1 MFIQD
6 ANLFHPTSLLRRKMI
21 VKSLRGRD
29 LLSLRDLT
37 AEEILGLLRL
47 ASELKKD
54 RRMFCGRLGGK
65 IVALLFEKPST
76 RTRVSLEVAVRE
88 LGGSSIYLGFNELQ
102 LSRGEPV
109 ADTAKVLSSYVDL
122 IAARVRRHD
131 DLVELAK
138 WSDKPVV
145 NALSDLDHP
154 LQTLADL
161 LTIWERFGKLAGIK
175 IAWIGD
181 GNNVC
186 NSTLIGASKL
196 GLHISIACPNGYEPN
211 EEYLK
216 LAEENAVESGSHIEL
231 TDDPEKAVKDAD
243 VIMTDTFVSMGME
256 SEREQR
262 LKVFL
267 PRYRVT
273 EKLFEKAKPEAV
285 FMHPLPA
292 KRGEEVEESVID
304 GERSLVWRQAENR
317 LHTAKAVLLSILG

>member
-1 MFIQD
+1 
-6 ANLFHPTSLLRRKMI
+6 MI
-21 VKSLRGRD
+21 VRSLRGRD
-29 LLSLRDLT
+29 FLSLQDFT
-37 AEEILGLLRL
+37 SEEILGLLKL

-54 RRMFCGRLGGK
+54 QKMFCGRLEGR
-65 IVALLFEKPST
+65 IIALLFEKPST
-76 RTRVSLEVAVRE
+76 RTRVSLEAAVRE
-88 LGGSSIYLGFNELQ
+88 LGGSSIYLRSDELQ
-102 LSRGEPV
+102 LSRGEAI
-109 ADTAKVLSSYVDL
+109 ADTARVLSSYVDL
-122 IAARVRRHD
+122 IAARVRRHA
-131 DLVELAK
+131 DLVELAR

-161 LTIWERFGKLAGIK
+161 LTIWERFGRLAGAK

-196 GLHISIACPNGYEPN
+196 GLHVSIACPSGYEPN
-211 EEYLK
+211 EEYLEWAQRNA
-216 LAEENAVESGSHIEL
+216 AETGSRIEL
-231 TDDPEKAVKDAD
+231 VDDPEKAVEDAD

-256 SEREQR
+256 SEKEKR
-262 LKVFL
+262 LKIFL

-304 GERSLVWRQAENR
+304 GERSLVWHQAKNR